1 VAEFLSSRRI
11 KIHFTFMSTIKKI
24 EALEIL
30 DSRGNP
36 TLQATVFLESGVSG
50 SAKVPSGASTGTRE
64 ALELRDADPRRYM
77 GKGVTKALR
86 NIEDTIAVRL
96 KGHDVRDQES
106 IDRLLC
112 ELDGTLDKSS
122 LGANA
127 ILAVSLACAHAAAT
141 DANRELYER
150 LAESGVDPLLPTPMM
165 NVINGGAHA
174 NNSLDIQEC
183 MIVPLGFDRFS
194 DALHAGVCVFHH
206 LKKLLESRGFPTSVG
221 DEGGFAPNVGSTAEA
236 LDLIVQAIEKAGY
249 QPGSQVALAL
259 DCAASEFY
267 KDGQYRLSGEGR
279 SLSSADFVDYLADLT
294 DRYPIISIE
303 DGMAEDD
310 WAGWKLLTDKLGSR
324 LQLVGDDLFV
334 TNPAILAQGIKAGVA
349 NSILIKVNQ
358 IGTLSETLAAMRLAR
373 QSGYSAIASH
383 RSGETSDTTIAD
395 LAVATACGQ
404 IKTGSASRS
413 DRVEKYNRLLEI
425 EKQLGARAR
434 YAGRS
439 AFRQLG

>member
-1 VAEFLSSRRI
+1 
-11 KIHFTFMSTIKKI
+11 MSTIAKI
-24 EALEIL
+24 DALEIL

-36 TLQATVFLESGVSG
+36 TVQATVQLENGRWG

-64 ALELRDADPRRYM
+64 ALELRDGDSKRYL
-77 GKGVTKALR
+77 GKGVSRACSH
-86 NIEDTIAVRL
+86 IEGPIAAAL
-96 KGHDVRDQES
+96 KGRKVADQAG

-112 ELDGTLDKSS
+112 ELDGTPDKSA

-127 ILAVSLACAHAAAT
+127 LLAVSLACAHAAAA
-141 DANRELYER
+141 DAGRELYES
-150 LAESGVDPLLPTPMM
+150 LAVPGLAPTLPVPMM

-183 MIVPLGFDRFS
+183 MIVPLGFDRFG
-194 DALHAGVCVFHH
+194 DALHAGVCIFHH
-206 LKKLLESRGFPTSVG
+206 LKKLLDQRGYPTSVG

-236 LDLIVQAIEKAGY
+236 LDLIIEAIGKAGY
-249 QPGSQVALAL
+249 TPGSQVALSL

-267 KDGQYRLSGEGR
+267 RDGQYTLSGEGR
-279 SLSSADFVDYLADLT
+279 SLQSAAFVDYLADLAAK
-294 DRYPIISIE
+294 YPILSIE

-310 WAGWKLLTDKLGSR
+310 WQGWKLLTDRLGSR

-334 TNPAILAQGIKAGVA
+334 TNPEILARGIEAGVA
-349 NSILIKVNQ
+349 NAILIKVNQ
-358 IGTLSETLAAMRLAR
+358 IGTLSETLAAMHLAR
-373 QSGYSAIASH
+373 KSSYAAIASH

-413 DRVEKYNRLLEI
+413 DRVEKYNRLLAI
-425 EKQLGARAR
+425 EKRLGAQAR
-434 YAGRS
+434 YAGRG
-439 AFRQLG
+439 AFAAAR